1 MASAR
6 PSAVRVVAG
15 RRGEELRDA
24 GAVLAHREVEEGA
37 VPPEEPWEEREQSLR
52 RGESAVWAPVLGRSS
67 EYQAAIQVG
76 KSPAGLEAVVP
87 RVSTEAPRVEV
98 KESPFGPRPLAEG
111 SRSALRPS
119 RPSSPQTK
127 SLLP

>member
-15 RRGEELRDA
+15 RREELRDA
-24 GAVLAHREVEEGA
+24 EAARAHREVEGEA

-52 RGESAVWAPVLGRSS
+52 GGESAVWAPVLGRSP

-76 KSPAGLEAVVP
+76 KCPAGLEAVVP

-127 SLLP
+127 SFLP